1 MKNYLTLNR
10 IKLVR
15 EMDVEYDA
23 PHTITC
29 PEDAVEVA
37 NAIFDMENLAEETL
51 IVLLLDM
58 KNHVIGAHELSHGTV
73 DRSIANPREMF
84 KAAIL
89 HNASL
94 AILCH
99 NHPSGDPAL
108 SIDDIEST
116 VVFMKLGKMMGIEV
130 LDHIVIGDHCHISIK
145 EKLAK

>member
-15 EMDVEYDA
+15 EKDVEYDA
-23 PHTITC
+23 PHIINC
-29 PEDAVEVA
+29 PDDAVEVA
-37 NAIFDMENLAEETL
+37 NAIFDMENLAEETM
-51 IVLLLDM
+51 IALLLDM

-99 NHPSGDPAL
+99 NHQSGNPAP

-130 LDHIVIGDHCHISIK
+130 LDHIVIGDQCHISIK